1 MYCRIFSM
9 RFFSCKSFNAITKEI
24 REILSN
30 FRAHNKHYHRF
41 LIRIVFR
48 MKILCNARMN
58 DLKPENSNTLCTF
71 FYNYILLLEQRSLFT
86 ILLAKTNL
94 NPFLYIDCLLLLVEI
109 MRSIFFSNFT
119 LQIFPE
125 NFLSISTKIQREL
138 EKNKC
143 KH

>member
-48 MKILCNARMN
+48 MKILFNARMN
-58 DLKPENSNTLCTF
+58 NFKPENSNTLCTF
-71 FYNYILLLEQRSLFT
+71 FYNYILRLETKKFVYNSFGKNQSE
-86 ILLAKTNL
+86 
-94 NPFLYIDCLLLLVEI
+94 PFSVYRLPFVACWNNA
-109 MRSIFFSNFT
+109 F
-119 LQIFPE
+119 
-125 NFLSISTKIQREL
+125 NFLFQFYTADLSWKFSINFNKNTKRIR
-138 EKNKC
+138 KK
-143 KH
+143 